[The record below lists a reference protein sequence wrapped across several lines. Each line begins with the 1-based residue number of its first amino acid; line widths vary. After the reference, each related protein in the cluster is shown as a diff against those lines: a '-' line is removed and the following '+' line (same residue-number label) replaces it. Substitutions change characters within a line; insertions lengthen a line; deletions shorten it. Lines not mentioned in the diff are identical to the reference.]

1 VVGALWLRV
10 TQHGFGPREIAIQEA
25 ATFRGE
31 YCLVVPWS
39 GVRLVCVMSEEM
51 VLFSPS

>member
-1 VVGALWLRV
+1 VVGALWCRV
-10 TQHGFGPREIAIQEA
+10 TQHGFEPQEIAVQEA
-25 ATFRGE
+25 ATIRGD
-31 YCLVVPWS
+31 YCVVVLWF